1 MALKPIETRL
11 DEMVAADTAMSA
23 DIAKMADAPPTMT
36 SETVAQV
43 EPLEYGVEYP
53 TDEGDTQVAGLP
65 SFVKGVSK
73 MFSKETGNLSRK
85 GADAVDEVAPAPVTS
100 PLDTPPIVIPK
111 AKGIPQPKTIEEF
124 QANLPQAQAA
134 GTPPNI
140 LTNLDRIEGPEDFKK
155 AIDALNITSGI
166 QVERVSFEDLQ
177 KIAVERGFGTSF
189 LNEMTDI
196 KDMYGDLAPDIMRL
210 RFASYNNANIFTELL
225 KKSADAPDDMDLKA
239 QLLYH
244 LNLHSAITDTYVS
257 VRSGAAR
264 ATAAGNIIIPAKS
277 SDEIA
282 ALMANPDVDE
292 GLKQLAGKMSQLLE
306 QSQKEGLVDKV
317 SKVGLARDLWDRTWK
332 NGLLSGLGTHVVNLT
347 SNTTFLASSV
357 ATRQLAGVYGL
368 GQRALGREATVEMGE
383 AAAMV
388 AGLVHNWRSA
398 FRLGWV
404 ALKTGTTREMREG
417 LDIASDA
424 GKKIEGQY
432 QIFDAKDYGIETEWM
447 VKGLNGYA
455 NFVTLLGGRPIMAL
469 DEIFKTFGYQ
479 AELHAQGYRTMI
491 QANRKALAD
500 GLTPEQADELGLKAM
515 GQILGN
521 PPKEVDAVAADFSHM
536 ITFSRELTGSAKY
549 VQEMAQDHLIGRIV
563 LPFVKAPLWI
573 VSESLQ
579 HSPFA
584 PFSKQ
589 WRTDVA
595 AGGASRELAMAKVGI
610 GSGIMIGAGSYVADG
625 RITGGGPGNT
635 KLRSQY
641 LASGWRPYSFVFEV
655 GEYDGEFV
663 DWLKSVGI
671 DASVGENKKLYVPY
685 RGIDPVGGPLAM
697 VADAV
702 EYARYEDDQ
711 DLVGQVILGATYGLY
726 NYVGQSSF
734 MQSLSSITG
743 AFSQNIE
750 NPKASF
756 KAAIDAFIKQ
766 GTSYAIEGSP
776 AGVFNSAR
784 GMVARIVDP
793 TARDISADPN
803 LDTGLKGVVEA
814 INAYKAKTPGLSDTL
829 PEKYDVF
836 GDASYRSDPT
846 APWATSMTGIRYQ
859 TSKQRDADKIVIAL
873 GMPLAIPGK
882 TISVGEDGE
891 KVKIKLTPEEHQFLL
906 KSIGKVSMA
915 GRDENGNTVNRGV
928 QDAIVYVAKSEAF
941 KMANKDVQQTM
952 IGEVYADY
960 VKLATEQLL
969 DMKPSVSIRAEA
981 AADKAGIKGKY
992 KR

>member
-23 DIAKMADAPPTMT
+23 DIAKMGEAPPTMT
-36 SETVAQV
+36 AETVAQV

-53 TDEGDTQVAGLP
+53 TGEDDTQVAGVN

-73 MFSKETGNLSRK
+73 MFSKETGQLSRK
-85 GADAVDEVAPAPVTS
+85 GADAADEVAPAPITS
-100 PLDTPPIVIPK
+100 PLDTPPIVVPK

-155 AIDALNITSGI
+155 AVDALNITSGI
-166 QVERVSFEDLQ
+166 QVEKVSFEDLQ
-177 KIAVERGFGTSF
+177 RIAVERGFGTSF

-196 KDMYGDLAPDIMRL
+196 KAMYGDIAPDIMRL
-210 RFASYNNANIFTELL
+210 RFASYNNTTIFTELL
-225 KKSADAPDDMDLKA
+225 KKSAAAPDDMDLKA

-244 LNLHSAITDTYVS
+244 LNLHSAITETYVS

-282 ALMANPDVDE
+282 ALMANPEVDE
-292 GLKQLAGKMSQLLE
+292 GLKKLAGAMTQLLE
-306 QSQKEGLVDKV
+306 KSQQEGLLNKV
-317 SKVGLARDLWDRTWK
+317 SKVGLVGDLWDRTWK

-357 ATRQLAGVYGL
+357 ATRQLAGIYGL

-417 LDIASDA
+417 VDIGSDA
-424 GKKIEGQY
+424 GRKIEGQY

-491 QANRKALAD
+491 QTNRKALAD
-500 GLTPEQADELGLKAM
+500 GLTPEEADELGLKAM
-515 GQILGN
+515 GQVLGN
-521 PPKEVDAVAADFSHM
+521 PSKEVDAAATDFAHM
-536 ITFSRELTGSAKY
+536 ITFSRELTGSAKHI
-549 VQEMAQDHLIGRIV
+549 QDMAQDHLIGRIV
-563 LPFVKAPLWI
+563 LPFVKAPTWI
-573 VSESLQ
+573 ISESMQ
-579 HSPFA
+579 HSPFSIL
-584 PFSKQ
+584 SKQ

-595 AGGASRELAMAKVGI
+595 AGGAKRELAMAKFGM

-625 RITGGGPGNT
+625 RITGGGPGNS
-635 KLRSQY
+635 KLKAQY
-641 LASGWRPYSFVFEV
+641 MASGWRPYSFVFEA
-655 GEYDGEFV
+655 GEYDGEFI
-663 DWLKSVGI
+663 DWLKSTGL
-671 DASVGENKKLYVPY
+671 DPSVGENKKLYVPY
-685 RGIDPVGGPLAM
+685 RGIDPISGPLAM

-711 DLVGQVILGATYGLY
+711 DLVGQVILGAAYGLY

-766 GTSYAIEGSP
+766 STSYAIEGSP
-776 AGVFNSAR
+776 AGIFNSAR

-793 TARDISADPN
+793 ATRDVSADPN
-803 LDTGLKGVVEA
+803 LDTGIKGFREGL
-814 INAYKAKTPGLSDTL
+814 NAYVAKTPGLSETL

-836 GDASYRSDPT
+836 GDPNYRADPT

-859 TSKQRDADKIVIAL
+859 TSKQRDADKVVIAL

-882 TISVGEDGE
+882 TISVGEEGE
-891 KVKIKLTPEEHQFLL
+891 KVIIKLTPEEHQFLL
-906 KSIGKVSMA
+906 KSIGKVTMA
-915 GRDENGNTVNRGV
+915 GKDENGNTVNRGV
-928 QDAIVYVAKSEAF
+928 QDAIVNVAKSESF
-941 KMANKDVQQTM
+941 KMVDKNEQQTM

-969 DMKPSVSIRAEA
+969 DMKPGVSVRAEA
-981 AADKAGIKGKY
+981 AATKAGIKGKY

>member
-1 MALKPIETRL
+1 MSIPSINERL
-11 DEMVAADTAMSA
+11 DKMVAADTEMSA
-23 DIAKMADAPPTMT
+23 NIAKMADKPPTMT
-36 SETVAQV
+36 SETLAQV
-43 EPLEYGVEYP
+43 EPLEYGVDYP
-53 TDEGDTQVAGLP
+53 TDEGDTQVAGLTG
-65 SFVKGVSK
+65 FVKGVSK
-73 MFSKETGNLSRK
+73 MFSKEVGELSRK
-85 GADAVDEVAPAPVTS
+85 GADAADEAPAAPITS

-111 AKGIPQPKTIEEF
+111 AKGIPQPKTVEEF

-155 AIDALNITSGI
+155 AVDALNMTSGI
-166 QVERVSFEDLQ
+166 QVERVSFEELQ
-177 KIAVERGFGTSF
+177 RIAVERGFGSSF
-189 LNEMTDI
+189 LNEMTGI
-196 KDMYGDLAPDIMRL
+196 KEMYGDLAPDIMRL
-210 RFASYNNANIFTELL
+210 RFASYNNATVFTNLL
-225 KKSADAPDDMDLKA
+225 KKSAEAPDDMDLKR

-292 GLKQLAGKMSQLLE
+292 GLKQLAGKMTQLLE
-306 QSQKEGLVDKV
+306 RSQQEGLIDKV
-317 SKVGLARDLWDRTWK
+317 SKVGLVKDLWDRTWK
-332 NGLLSGLGTHVVNLT
+332 NGLLSGLGTQVVNLT
-347 SNTTFLASSV
+347 SNTSFLASSI

-368 GQRALGREATVEMGE
+368 GMRAVGREATVEMGE
-383 AAAMV
+383 ASAMV
-388 AGLVHNWRSA
+388 AGLVHSYRSA

-417 LDIASDA
+417 VDIGTDA
-424 GKKIEGQY
+424 GRKIEGQY
-432 QIFDAKDYGIETEWM
+432 QIFDAKDYGLETEWM
-447 VKGLNGYA
+447 VKGVNAYA

-469 DEIFKTFGYQ
+469 DEIFKTVGYQ
-479 AELHAQGYRTMI
+479 AELQAQSYRTMI
-491 QANRKALAD
+491 QANRKAMAD

-515 GQILGN
+515 GEVLGN
-521 PPKEVDAVAADFSHM
+521 PPKEVDAVATDFSHM
-536 ITFSRELTGSAKY
+536 ITFSRALTGSSKY
-549 VQEMAQDHLIGRIV
+549 IQEMARDHLIGRII

-573 VSESLQ
+573 VSETVQ

-589 WRTDVA
+589 WRTEVA
-595 AGGASRELAMAKVGI
+595 AGGASRELAMGKMGL
-610 GSGIMIGAGSYVADG
+610 GSMIMIGAGSYVADG

-663 DWLKSVGI
+663 DWLKSTGI
-671 DASVGENKKLYVPY
+671 DASIGENKKLYVPY
-685 RGIDPVGGPLAM
+685 RGIDPIGGPIAM
-697 VADAV
+697 IADAV

-711 DLVGQVILGATYGLY
+711 DKVGQVILGAAYGLY
-726 NYVGQSSF
+726 NYVGQSAF

-756 KAAIDAFIKQ
+756 RAAIDAFVKQ

-784 GMVARIVDP
+784 GMTARIVDP
-793 TARDISADPN
+793 VSRDISADPN
-803 LDTGLKGVVEA
+803 LDTGLKGVQEA
-814 INAYKAKTPGLSDTL
+814 INAYRAKTPGLSDTL
-829 PEKYDVF
+829 PDQYDVF
-836 GDASYRSDPT
+836 GDEKFRSDPSM
-846 APWATSMTGIRYQ
+846 PWATSMSGIRYQ

-873 GMPLAIPGK
+873 GMSLPMPGQS
-882 TISVGEDGE
+882 IRVGEEGE
-891 KVKIKLTPEEHQFLL
+891 KVMIKLTPEERQFLL
-906 KSIGKVSMA
+906 KSIGQVTIA
-915 GRDENGNTVNRGV
+915 GQDKNGNRVNRGV
-928 QDAIVYVAKSEAF
+928 QAGIVNVAKGEAF
-941 KMANKDVQQTM
+941 KTLDKDEQQTM
-952 IGEVYADY
+952 IAEIYSDY
-960 VKLATEQLL
+960 VNLAIEQLL
-969 DMKPSVSIRAEA
+969 DMKPAISVRAEA
-981 AADKAGIKGKY
+981 AAEKVGIKGKF
-992 KR
+992 KP